1 MNVQEDGLVDDGHLQ
16 HVPYGVSGRQGFIN
30 SLLTQQS
37 IATLYSYT
45 ATVPVTTTVTV
56 VSTCI
61 PTSSFTSSVDDQE
74 MKTTYSTTPCAARRR
89 REIWDEP
96 ELQESISP
104 SNVNE

>member
-30 SLLTQQS
+30 SLLPQQNV
-37 IATLYSYT
+37 ATLYSYT

-61 PTSSFTSSVDDQE
+61 PSNSFAVDDMGVTQ
-74 MKTTYSTTPCAARRR
+74 TTPCARRK
-89 REIWDEP
+89 RETSDES

>member
-61 PTSSFTSSVDDQE
+61 PTSSFANDGNMPPV
-74 MKTTYSTTPCAARRR
+74 YSTTPCAARRR

-104 SNVNE
+104 YSVEQ